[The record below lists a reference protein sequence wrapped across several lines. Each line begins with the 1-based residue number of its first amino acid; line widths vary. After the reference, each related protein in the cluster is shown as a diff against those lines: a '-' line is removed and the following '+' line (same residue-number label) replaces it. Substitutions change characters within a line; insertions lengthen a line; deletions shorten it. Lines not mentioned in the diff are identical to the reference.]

1 MKEKILLI
9 GGAGFIGSYVCRKL
23 LNLGYE
29 VMVYDS
35 FTRFKDMLEPYYV
48 KCMDIRFGDIRDEI
62 KFHRGDVRDSLNL
75 NSVIDDFKPNR
86 IINLAANPLANAAPE
101 YNKEMLMT
109 KIDGTHNILEA
120 IRGKDYF
127 DRFVYIS
134 SSMVYGD
141 FLEIPV
147 KLDQP
152 KKPKNVYGMAKYC
165 GEVITT
171 GFNFMYD
178 IPFSIIRPSAVYG
191 PTDTN
196 RRVSQIFMENAIKGK
211 TLRLDNMGEMKLDF
225 SYVDDVADG
234 IVKVTIN
241 DKALGETFNI
251 TNGKGY
257 SLLDYANYL
266 KKYYPDLKMELVEK
280 KDDKIPKRG
289 ALDIS
294 KAKEL
299 IGYEPKV
306 DLEEGI
312 GLYVDYYKKI
322 GF

>member
-35 FTRFKDMLEPYYV
+35 FTRFKDMLEPYYL

-86 IINLAANPLANAAPE
+86 IINLAANPLANAMPE

-152 KKPKNVYGMAKYC
+152 KNLKRVWYGK
-165 GEVITT
+165 ILW
-171 GFNFMYD
+171 
-178 IPFSIIRPSAVYG
+178 R
-191 PTDTN
+191 
-196 RRVSQIFMENAIKGK
+196 
-211 TLRLDNMGEMKLDF
+211 
-225 SYVDDVADG
+225 
-234 IVKVTIN
+234 
-241 DKALGETFNI
+241 
-251 TNGKGY
+251 GY
-257 SLLDYANYL
+257 NYR
-266 KKYYPDLKMELVEK
+266 
-280 KDDKIPKRG
+280 I
-289 ALDIS
+289 
-294 KAKEL
+294 
-299 IGYEPKV
+299 
-306 DLEEGI
+306 
-312 GLYVDYYKKI
+312 
-322 GF
+322 